1 MVSVLSFSLWLSASL
16 SGASVTAALL
26 TQPAEQAKWQLN
38 SDAFYCQLQQQ
49 VRGLG
54 RVSFALEPGQPLRL
68 NLVLAQPHSALQ
80 QVSVIARPAD
90 WQGGQPAASAEIY
103 YAELYQDSEVSFLQ
117 AALPLLRQLQ
127 QGAWLQF
134 DLGDAQQQLLLTS
147 VRAADAVDKFQGC
160 VAQMS
165 PLSWQQARD
174 TEIYFASGKRQVDR
188 QQLPSLQKLAR
199 YLQLDNSIKKILID
213 GHTDDVGTPLAN
225 RMLSQERADEVA
237 SRLIELGVKASMLEI
252 RAHGNRYPL
261 VPAQGQA
268 EQSNR
273 RVSIRLIRTT
283 S

>member
-1 MVSVLSFSLWLSASL
+1 
-16 SGASVTAALL
+16 
-26 TQPAEQAKWQLN
+26 
-38 SDAFYCQLQQQ
+38 
-49 VRGLG
+49 
-54 RVSFALEPGQPLRL
+54 
-68 NLVLAQPHSALQ
+68 
-80 QVSVIARPAD
+80 
-90 WQGGQPAASAEIY
+90 
-103 YAELYQDSEVSFLQ
+103 
-117 AALPLLRQLQ
+117 
-127 QGAWLQF
+127 
-134 DLGDAQQQLLLTS
+134 
-147 VRAADAVDKFQGC
+147 QGC

-273 RVSIRLIRTT
+273 RVSIRLIRT
-283 S
+283 SSLAGPDAR

>member
-1 MVSVLSFSLWLSASL
+1 MSVMSFSLCLSAML
-16 SGASVTAALL
+16 PATLLAAALL
-26 TQPAEQAKWQLN
+26 TQPAEQAQWQLH
-38 SDAFYCQLQQQ
+38 SDAFHCQLQQR
-49 VRGLG
+49 VKGLG
-54 RVSFALEPGQPLRL
+54 QVSFALQPGEPLRL
-68 NLVLAQPHSALQ
+68 DLTLAQPHARLQ
-80 QVSVIARPAD
+80 QVSVMARAAD
-90 WQGGQPAASAEIY
+90 WQPATAANPDQLFNAEI
-103 YAELYQDSEVSFLQ
+103 YQDSEVSFIQ
-117 AALPLLRQLQ
+117 AALPLLHQLQ
-127 QGAWLQF
+127 HGAWLQF
-134 DLGDAQQQLLLTS
+134 DLGNGQQQLLLTS
-147 VRAADAVDKFQGC
+147 VHGADAVDKFQGC

-174 TEIYFASGKRQVDR
+174 TDIFFASGKRVVDR

-199 YLQLDNSIKKILID
+199 YLQLDSSVKKILID

-225 RMLSQERADEVA
+225 RVLSQQRADEVA

-261 VPAQGQA
+261 LPGQKA

>member
-1 MVSVLSFSLWLSASL
+1 MSVLSFSLWLSASL
-16 SGASVTAALL
+16 PGALVTAALL

-38 SDAFYCQLQQQ
+38 SDPFYCQLQQQ

-54 RVSFALEPGQPLRL
+54 QVSFALEPGQPLRL
-68 NLVLAQPHSALQ
+68 NLALAQPHSALQ
-80 QVSVIARPAD
+80 QVSVMARPAD
-90 WQGGQPAASAEIY
+90 WQTTQPVAAQQY
-103 YAELYQDSEVSFLQ
+103 VAELYQDSEVSFLQ
-117 AALPLLRQLQ
+117 AALPLLHQLQ

-134 DLGDAQQQLLLTS
+134 DLGDAQQQLVLTS

-188 QQLPSLQKLAR
+188 QQLPGLQKLAR

-261 VPAQGQA
+261 LPAQGKA